1 MDLDGPL
8 RAQTA
13 VKVERP
19 PALWEADTEVEPFL
33 ALLGELIALGLGRGN
48 ELAGL
53 TLNVANVVVEPDDED
68 GSIPE
73 GEFVAITV
81 RGGGSWDDD
90 IWRAGSEPDDRAVRE
105 CRTRRRSGRG
115 GLRVLARPRRRGLG
129 HRVPPSS
136 ARAQVTRSIRYT
148 RWRSPL

>member
-13 VKVERP
+13 IKVERP
-19 PALWEADTEVEPFL
+19 PALWEADTETEPFL

-53 TLNVANVVVEPDDED
+53 TLNVANVVVEPDDEGD
-68 GSIPE
+68 STPE

-81 RGGGSWDDD
+81 RGGGSWDDEV
-90 IWRAGSEPDDRAVRE
+90 WRAGRRPDTGMFEGVGPAAERAGAVYAYARDLGDECSVTVFLPRLLEPK
-105 CRTRRRSGRG
+105 
-115 GLRVLARPRRRGLG
+115 
-129 HRVPPSS
+129 
-136 ARAQVTRSIRYT
+136 
-148 RWRSPL
+148 

>member
-8 RAQTA
+8 RAQSA

-19 PALWEADTEVEPFL
+19 PALWEADTETEPFL

-48 ELAGL
+48 ELADL

-90 IWRAGSEPDDRAVRE
+90 TWRAGHRPSVGLFESLGPAAERAGAVYAYARDLADEGSLTVFLPRLPEPR
-105 CRTRRRSGRG
+105 
-115 GLRVLARPRRRGLG
+115 
-129 HRVPPSS
+129 
-136 ARAQVTRSIRYT
+136 
-148 RWRSPL
+148 

>member
-8 RAQTA
+8 RDQASLR
-13 VKVERP
+13 VERP

-53 TLNVANVVVEPDDED
+53 TLNVANVVVEPDNED

-90 IWRAGSEPDDRAVRE
+90 TWRPGTEPTTATLRGVGSAAGAAGAVY
-105 CRTRRRSGRG
+105 
-115 GLRVLARPRRRGLG
+115 A
-129 HRVPPSS
+129 
-136 ARAQVTRSIRYT
+136 YT
-148 RWRSPL
+148 RNLGDEGSVTVFLPRLPEPR

>member
-1 MDLDGPL
+1 MDLDVPL

-19 PALWEADTEVEPFL
+19 PALWEADTETEPFL

-81 RGGGSWDDD
+81 RGGGSWDDEV
-90 IWRAGSEPDDRAVRE
+90 WRAGQRPDTALFEGVGPAAERARAVYAY
-105 CRTRRRSGRG
+105 
-115 GLRVLARPRRRGLG
+115 ARDLGDEGSVTVFLPRLPESR
-129 HRVPPSS
+129 
-136 ARAQVTRSIRYT
+136 
-148 RWRSPL
+148 

>member
-19 PALWEADTEVEPFL
+19 PALWEAETGVEPFL

-48 ELAGL
+48 ELADL
-53 TLNVANVVVEPDDED
+53 RLNVANVVVEPDDED
-68 GSIPE
+68 VSIPQ

-81 RGGGSWDDD
+81 RGGGSWDDGT
-90 IWRAGSEPDDRAVRE
+90 WRPGTDPSTDALREVGPAAGAAGAVYGYSRNLGDEGSVTVFLPRLPEPR
-105 CRTRRRSGRG
+105 
-115 GLRVLARPRRRGLG
+115 
-129 HRVPPSS
+129 
-136 ARAQVTRSIRYT
+136 
-148 RWRSPL
+148 